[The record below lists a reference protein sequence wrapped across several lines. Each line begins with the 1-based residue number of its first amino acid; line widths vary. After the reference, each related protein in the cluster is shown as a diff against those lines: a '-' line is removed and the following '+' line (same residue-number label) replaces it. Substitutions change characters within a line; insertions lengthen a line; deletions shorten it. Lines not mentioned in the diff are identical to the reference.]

1 MNRLESIPLPAAIM
15 ERIIPAEIRTW
26 VNDARERIQTFQDR
40 WDHEWIEQF
49 VASDYELVYQ
59 TLDWIREQG
68 LMQGNRFL
76 EWGSGFA
83 VVSALAAQLGLDAVG
98 IEAEPTLYRHGQ
110 QTIRDWNQPVELVL
124 GNFLPMGVEGLAADP
139 TLPSLGHPVASA
151 YDEIGLEIDD
161 FSLVF
166 AYPWPG
172 EEDFLAD
179 VFLRYG
185 AEGALLLQ
193 FCGPYD
199 LRLWRRVGNRLK
211 RRS

>member
-1 MNRLESIPLPAAIM
+1 MNRLESIPLPAENM
-15 ERIIPAEIRTW
+15 ERIIPAEVRTW
-26 VNDARERIQTFQDR
+26 VSDARERIQAFQDR

-59 TLDWIREQG
+59 TLDWLREER
-68 LMQGNRFL
+68 LLTGNRFL
-76 EWGSGFA
+76 EWGAGFA
-83 VVSALAAQLGLDAVG
+83 VVSALAARLGFDAVG

-110 QTIRDWNQPVELVL
+110 QTIRDWNQPVELVQ
-124 GNFLPMGVEGLAADP
+124 GNFLPAGVEDMALDP

-151 YDEIGLEIDD
+151 YEAIGLEIDD

-179 VFLRYG
+179 VFLQY
-185 AEGALLLQ
+185 AADGALLLQ

-199 LRLWRRVGNRLK
+199 LRLWRKSRK
-211 RRS
+211 RTQR

>member
-1 MNRLESIPLPAAIM
+1 
-15 ERIIPAEIRTW
+15 
-26 VNDARERIQTFQDR
+26 
-40 WDHEWIEQF
+40 
-49 VASDYELVYQ
+49 
-59 TLDWIREQG
+59 
-68 LMQGNRFL
+68 
-76 EWGSGFA
+76 
-83 VVSALAAQLGLDAVG
+83 
-98 IEAEPTLYRHGQ
+98 
-110 QTIRDWNQPVELVL
+110 
-124 GNFLPMGVEGLAADP
+124 MGVEGLAADP